1 MIHHPYIHEAIA
13 RDRRATMLA
22 KADAARLVRN
32 ARSHRQRAK
41 PPIRRSP
48 FRWIP
53 DWLRSA
59 RSRVLAWQ
67 LGSRSERTST
77 AVALHDSRRK
87 TN

>member
-13 RDRRATMLA
+13 RDRRATMMA
-22 KADAARLVRN
+22 KADAARLVKD
-32 ARSHRQRAK
+32 ARSHRQRTK

-53 DWLRSA
+53 DWLPPA
-59 RSRVLAWQ
+59 RSRVLARS
-67 LGSRSERTST
+67 LGSRSERTGT